1 VTQLAAAM
9 HIFSAVGAGLQLP
22 DSAQDQFQNG
32 QPWSPVPG
40 SQIEGGHYVSGV
52 GRNADGNFVVVTW
65 GALQEMTPA
74 FYQRYNDESLAYL
87 SEEFLT
93 AGVSPEGFNLQQLQA
108 DLAALH
114 N

>member
-1 VTQLAAAM
+1 M

-32 QPWSPVPG
+32 QPWSPVSG

-65 GALQEMTPA
+65 GALQEMTPT
-74 FYQRYNDESLAYL
+74 FYQRYNDESLVYL
-87 SEEFLT
+87 SQEFLT